1 MTLKLYSNNT
11 RFAPSPTGH
20 MHLGHVFSALFSYE
34 AAKKLGG
41 KFILRIEDI
50 DSQRSSKVF
59 EESIYEDLEWL
70 QIKYSTDIRYQ
81 ADHMDDYK
89 GAIKELQKLNMVYPC
104 FCSRS
109 DIKAEIMRAGN
120 APHEEETSIYP
131 GTCRRLSKEERI
143 EKIAT
148 GISFAWRLNIRA
160 AAKKLGNLV
169 WRDLRLG
176 KHTVPVGTMGDVVL
190 ARKDVPTSYH
200 LSATLDDHIQRIG
213 LVTRGEDLV
222 SATHVHK
229 IIQSLLEL
237 KSPIYLHHPLILD
250 SKGVRLSKRTRAQTI
265 KSLKTSGLKRND
277 VIELFGKDNIL
288 SLLSLIK

>member
-81 ADHMDDYK
+81 ADNMDDYK
-89 GAIKELQKLNMVYPC
+89 GAIKELQKLDMVYPC

-143 EKIAT
+143 KKIAIGT
-148 GISFAWRLNIRA
+148 SFAWRLNIRA

-250 SKGVRLSKRTRAQTI
+250 SKGVRLSKRTRAQTV

-277 VIELFGKDNIL
+277 VIDLFGKDNIL

>member
-89 GAIKELQKLNMVYPC
+89 GAIKELQKLDMVYPC

-131 GTCRRLSKEERI
+131 GTCRRLSKEEQI
-143 EKIAT
+143 KKIAIGT
-148 GISFAWRLNIRA
+148 SFAWRLNIRA

-250 SKGVRLSKRTRAQTI
+250 SKGVRLSKRTRAQTV

-277 VIELFGKDNIL
+277 VIDLFGKDNIL

>member
-1 MTLKLYSNNT
+1 ML
-11 RFAPSPTGH
+11 H
-20 MHLGHVFSALFSYE
+20 M
-34 AAKKLGG
+34 
-41 KFILRIEDI
+41 R
-50 DSQRSSKVF
+50 
-59 EESIYEDLEWL
+59 
-70 QIKYSTDIRYQ
+70 
-81 ADHMDDYK
+81 
-89 GAIKELQKLNMVYPC
+89 QKL
-104 FCSRS
+104 
-109 DIKAEIMRAGN
+109 
-120 APHEEETSIYP
+120 SIYP

-143 EKIAT
+143 EKIST
-148 GISFAWRLNIRA
+148 ETSFAWRLNIRA

-169 WRDLRLG
+169 WSDLRLG

-250 SKGVRLSKRTRAQTI
+250 SKGVRLSKRTRAQTV
-265 KSLKTSGLKRND
+265 KSLKTSGLKRDD
-277 VIELFGKDNIL
+277 VIDLFGKDNIL

>member
-1 MTLKLYSNNT
+1 MKLRLYSNNT

-50 DSQRSSKVF
+50 DLQRSGKIF

-70 QIKYSTDIRYQ
+70 QIKYSKDIRHQ
-81 ADHMDDYK
+81 SEHMDDYK
-89 GAIKELQKLNMVYPC
+89 SAIKELQKLEMVYPC

-120 APHEEETSIYP
+120 APHEEESPIYP

-143 EKIAT
+143 EKLSIENN
-148 GISFAWRLNIRA
+148 FAWRLNIRA
-160 AAKKLGNLV
+160 ASKKLGGLV
-169 WRDLRLG
+169 WNDLRLG
-176 KHTVPVGTMGDVVL
+176 KHTVPVGTIGDVVL

-222 SATHVHK
+222 SSTHIHK
-229 IIQSLLEL
+229 IIQVLLEL

-250 SKGVRLSKRTRAQTI
+250 SKGIRLSKRTRAQTV
-265 KSLKTSGLKRND
+265 KSLKASGLKKDD
-277 VIELFGKDNIL
+277 VIDLFGKENML
-288 SLLSLIK
+288 ALLNLIK

>member
-41 KFILRIEDI
+41 KFVLRIEDI
-50 DSQRSSKVF
+50 DSQRSSKIF

-70 QIKYSTDIRYQ
+70 QIKYIKDIRHQ
-81 ADHMDDYK
+81 SEHMDDYK
-89 GAIKELQKLNMVYPC
+89 GAIKELQKLDMVYPC

-120 APHEEETSIYP
+120 APHEAEISIYP
-131 GTCRRLSKEERI
+131 GTCRRLSKEERS
-143 EKIAT
+143 EKIST
-148 GISFAWRLNIRA
+148 ETSFAWRLNIRA
-160 AAKKLGNLV
+160 ASKKLGNLV
-169 WRDLRLG
+169 WTDLRLG

-250 SKGVRLSKRTRAQTI
+250 SKGVRLSKRTRAQTV
-265 KSLKTSGLKRND
+265 KSLKTSGLKRDD
-277 VIELFGKDNIL
+277 VIDLFGKDNIL

>member
-70 QIKYSTDIRYQ
+70 QIKYSKDIRHQ
-81 ADHMDDYK
+81 DEHMDDYK
-89 GAIKELQKLNMVYPC
+89 GAIKELQKLDMVYPC

-109 DIKAEIMRAGN
+109 DIKAEIMRAGH
-120 APHEEETSIYP
+120 APHEDEASIYP
-131 GTCRRLSKEERI
+131 GTCRRLSEDERI
-143 EKIAT
+143 EKIST
-148 GISFAWRLNIRA
+148 ETSFAWRLNIRA

-169 WRDLRLG
+169 WSDLRLG
-176 KHTVPVGTMGDVVL
+176 KHTVPVGTIGDVVL

-222 SATHVHK
+222 GATHVHK

-250 SKGVRLSKRTRAQTI
+250 SKGVRLSKRTRAQTV
-265 KSLKTSGLKRND
+265 KSLKTSGLKRDD
-277 VIELFGKDNIL
+277 VIDLFGKDNIL

>member
-89 GAIKELQKLNMVYPC
+89 GAIKELQKLDMVYPC

-143 EKIAT
+143 KKIAIGT
-148 GISFAWRLNIRA
+148 SFAWRLNIRA

-250 SKGVRLSKRTRAQTI
+250 SKGVRLSKRTRAQTV
-265 KSLKTSGLKRND
+265 KSLKTSGLKRDD
-277 VIELFGKDNIL
+277 VIDLFGKDNIL

>member
-1 MTLKLYSNNT
+1 
-11 RFAPSPTGH
+11 
-20 MHLGHVFSALFSYE
+20 
-34 AAKKLGG
+34 
-41 KFILRIEDI
+41 
-50 DSQRSSKVF
+50 
-59 EESIYEDLEWL
+59 
-70 QIKYSTDIRYQ
+70 
-81 ADHMDDYK
+81 MDDYK
-89 GAIKELQKLNMVYPC
+89 GAIKELQKLDMVYPC

-143 EKIAT
+143 KKIAIGT
-148 GISFAWRLNIRA
+148 SFAWRLNIRA

-250 SKGVRLSKRTRAQTI
+250 SKGVRLSKRTRAQTV

-277 VIELFGKDNIL
+277 VIDLFGKDNIL

>member
-1 MTLKLYSNNT
+1 MTLKLYCNNT

-70 QIKYSTDIRYQ
+70 QIKYSTGIRYQ

-89 GAIKELQKLNMVYPC
+89 GAIKELQKLDMVYPC

-143 EKIAT
+143 KKIAIGT
-148 GISFAWRLNIRA
+148 SFAWRLNIRA

-250 SKGVRLSKRTRAQTI
+250 SKGVRLSKRTRAQTV

-277 VIELFGKDNIL
+277 VIDLFGKDNIL

>member
-1 MTLKLYSNNT
+1 MKLKLYSNNT

-50 DSQRSSKVF
+50 DTQRSGKVF

-70 QIKYSTDIRYQ
+70 KIKYSKDIRYQ
-81 ADHMDDYK
+81 SEHMDDYA
-89 GAIKELQKLNMVYPC
+89 GAIKELQKLDMVYPC

-120 APHEEETSIYP
+120 APHEGETSIYP

-143 EKIAT
+143 EKLSIENN
-148 GISFAWRLNIRA
+148 FAWRLNIRA
-160 AAKKLGNLV
+160 ASKKLGGLV
-169 WRDLRLG
+169 WNDLRLG
-176 KHTVPVGTMGDVVL
+176 KHTVPVGTIGDVVL

-200 LSATLDDHIQRIG
+200 LSSTLDDHIQRIG

-222 SATHVHK
+222 SSTHIHK
-229 IIQSLLEL
+229 IIQVLLKLE
-237 KSPIYLHHPLILD
+237 SPIYLHHPLILD
-250 SKGVRLSKRTRAQTI
+250 SKGIRLSKRTRAQTV
-265 KSLKTSGLKRND
+265 KSLKASGLQKDD
-277 VIELFGKDNIL
+277 VIDLFGKENML
-288 SLLSLIK
+288 ALLNLIK

>member
-70 QIKYSTDIRYQ
+70 QIKYSTGIRYQ

-89 GAIKELQKLNMVYPC
+89 GAIKELQKLDMVYPC

-143 EKIAT
+143 KKIAIGT
-148 GISFAWRLNIRA
+148 SFAWRLNIRA

-250 SKGVRLSKRTRAQTI
+250 SKGVRLSKRTRAQTV
-265 KSLKTSGLKRND
+265 KALKTSGLKRND
-277 VIELFGKDNIL
+277 VIDLFGKDNIL

>member
-1 MTLKLYSNNT
+1 MKLYSNNT

-41 KFILRIEDI
+41 KCILRIEDI

-70 QIKYSTDIRYQ
+70 QIKYSTDIRHQ
-81 ADHMDDYK
+81 AEHMSDYK
-89 GAIKELQKLNMVYPC
+89 GAIKELQKLDMVYPC

-120 APHEEETSIYP
+120 APHEDESSIYP

-143 EKIAT
+143 EKIST
-148 GISFAWRLNIRA
+148 ETSYAWRLNIRA

-169 WRDLRLG
+169 WSDLRLG
-176 KHTVPVGTMGDVVL
+176 QHTVPVGTMGDVVL

-222 SATHVHK
+222 AATHVHK
-229 IIQSLLEL
+229 IVQSLLEL

-250 SKGVRLSKRTRAQTI
+250 SKGVRLSKRTRAQTV
-265 KSLKTSGLKRND
+265 KSLKTSGLKRDD
-277 VIELFGKDNIL
+277 VIDLFGKDNIL

>member
-89 GAIKELQKLNMVYPC
+89 GAIKELQKLDMVYPC

-143 EKIAT
+143 EKIAIGT
-148 GISFAWRLNIRA
+148 SFAWRLNIRA

-250 SKGVRLSKRTRAQTI
+250 SKGVRLSKRTRAQTV

-277 VIELFGKDNIL
+277 VIDLFGKDNIL

>member
-70 QIKYSTDIRYQ
+70 QIKYSKDIRHQ
-81 ADHMDDYK
+81 DEHMADYK
-89 GAIKELQKLNMVYPC
+89 GAIKELRKLDMVYPC

-143 EKIAT
+143 KKIAIGT
-148 GISFAWRLNIRA
+148 SFAWRLNIRA

-277 VIELFGKDNIL
+277 VIDLFGKDNIL

>member
-89 GAIKELQKLNMVYPC
+89 GAIKELQKLDMVYPC

-143 EKIAT
+143 KKIAIGT
-148 GISFAWRLNIRA
+148 SFAWRLNIRA

-169 WRDLRLG
+169 WSDLRLG
-176 KHTVPVGTMGDVVL
+176 KHP
-190 ARKDVPTSYH
+190 KN
-200 LSATLDDHIQRIG
+200 RI
-213 LVTRGEDLV
+213 
-222 SATHVHK
+222 S
-229 IIQSLLEL
+229 
-237 KSPIYLHHPLILD
+237 
-250 SKGVRLSKRTRAQTI
+250 
-265 KSLKTSGLKRND
+265 N
-277 VIELFGKDNIL
+277 
-288 SLLSLIK
+288 

>member
-89 GAIKELQKLNMVYPC
+89 GAIKELQKLGMVYPC

-120 APHEEETSIYP
+120 APHEEEASIYP

-160 AAKKLGNLV
+160 ASKKLGNLV
-169 WRDLRLG
+169 WNDLRLG

-250 SKGVRLSKRTRAQTI
+250 SKGVRLSKRTRAQTV
-265 KSLKTSGLKRND
+265 KSLKTSGLKRDD
-277 VIELFGKDNIL
+277 VIDLFGKDNIL
-288 SLLSLIK
+288 SLLNLIK

>member
-1 MTLKLYSNNT
+1 MKLKLYSNNT

-50 DSQRSSKVF
+50 DSQRSGKIF

-70 QIKYSTDIRYQ
+70 KIKYSKDIRYQ
-81 ADHMDDYK
+81 SEHMDDYA
-89 GAIKELQKLNMVYPC
+89 GAIKELQKLDMVYPC

-120 APHEEETSIYP
+120 APHEEESTIYP

-143 EKIAT
+143 EKLSIENN
-148 GISFAWRLNIRA
+148 FAWRLNIRA
-160 AAKKLGNLV
+160 ASKKLGGLV
-169 WRDLRLG
+169 WNDLRLG
-176 KHTVPVGTMGDVVL
+176 KHTVPVGTIGDVVL

-222 SATHVHK
+222 SSTHIHK
-229 IIQSLLEL
+229 IIQVLLEL

-250 SKGVRLSKRTRAQTI
+250 SKGIRLSKRTRAQTV
-265 KSLKTSGLKRND
+265 KSLKASGLKKDD
-277 VIELFGKDNIL
+277 VIDLFGKENML
-288 SLLSLIK
+288 ALLNLIK

>member
-89 GAIKELQKLNMVYPC
+89 GAIKELQKLDMVYPC

-143 EKIAT
+143 KKIAIGT
-148 GISFAWRLNIRA
+148 SFAWRLNIRA

-277 VIELFGKDNIL
+277 VIDLFGKDNIL

>member
-20 MHLGHVFSALFSYE
+20 MHLGHVFSSLFSYE

-70 QIKYSTDIRYQ
+70 QIKYSTGIRYQ

-89 GAIKELQKLNMVYPC
+89 GAIKELQKLGMVYPC

-143 EKIAT
+143 KKIAIGT
-148 GISFAWRLNIRA
+148 SFAWRLNIRA

-250 SKGVRLSKRTRAQTI
+250 SKGVRLSKRTRAQTV

-277 VIELFGKDNIL
+277 VIDLFGKDNIL

>member
-89 GAIKELQKLNMVYPC
+89 GAIKELQKLDMVYPC

-120 APHEEETSIYP
+120 APHEDEASIYP

-143 EKIAT
+143 EKIST
-148 GISFAWRLNIRA
+148 ENSFAWRLNIRA

-169 WRDLRLG
+169 WSDLRLG
-176 KHTVPVGTMGDVVL
+176 KHIVPVGTMGDVVL

-250 SKGVRLSKRTRAQTI
+250 SKGVRLSKRTRAQTV

-277 VIELFGKDNIL
+277 VIDLFGKDNIL

>member
-34 AAKKLGG
+34 VAKKLGG

-50 DSQRSSKVF
+50 DSQRSSKIF

-70 QIKYSTDIRYQ
+70 QIKYIKDIRHQ
-81 ADHMDDYK
+81 SEHMDDYK
-89 GAIKELQKLNMVYPC
+89 GAIKELQKLGMVYPC

-120 APHEEETSIYP
+120 APHEAEISIYP
-131 GTCRRLSKEERI
+131 GTCRRLSKEERS
-143 EKIAT
+143 EKIST
-148 GISFAWRLNIRA
+148 ETSFAWRLNIRA
-160 AAKKLGNLV
+160 ASKKLGNLV
-169 WRDLRLG
+169 WTDLRLG

-250 SKGVRLSKRTRAQTI
+250 SKGVRLSKRTRAQTV
-265 KSLKTSGLKRND
+265 KSLKTSGLKRDD
-277 VIELFGKDNIL
+277 VIDLFGKDNIL
-288 SLLSLIK
+288 SLLNLIK

>member
-1 MTLKLYSNNT
+1 MKLKLYSNNT

-50 DSQRSSKVF
+50 DSQRSGKIF

-70 QIKYSTDIRYQ
+70 KIKYSKDIRYQ
-81 ADHMDDYK
+81 SEHMDDYA
-89 GAIKELQKLNMVYPC
+89 GAIKELQKLDMVYPC

-120 APHEEETSIYP
+120 APHEEESTIYP

-143 EKIAT
+143 EKLSIENN
-148 GISFAWRLNIRA
+148 FAWRLNIRA
-160 AAKKLGNLV
+160 ASKKLGGLV
-169 WRDLRLG
+169 WNDLRLG
-176 KHTVPVGTMGDVVL
+176 KHTVPVGTIGDVVL

-213 LVTRGEDLV
+213 LITRGEDLV
-222 SATHVHK
+222 NSTHIHK
-229 IIQSLLEL
+229 IIQVLLEL

-250 SKGVRLSKRTRAQTI
+250 SKGIRLSKRTRAQTV
-265 KSLKTSGLKRND
+265 KSLKASGLQKDD
-277 VIELFGKDNIL
+277 VIDLFGKENML
-288 SLLSLIK
+288 ALLNLIK

>member
-1 MTLKLYSNNT
+1 MKLKLYSNNT

-50 DSQRSSKVF
+50 DSQRSGKIF

-70 QIKYSTDIRYQ
+70 KIKYSKDIRYQ
-81 ADHMDDYK
+81 SEHMDDYA
-89 GAIKELQKLNMVYPC
+89 GAIKELQKLDMVYPC

-120 APHEEETSIYP
+120 APHGAESSIYP

-143 EKIAT
+143 EKL
-148 GISFAWRLNIRA
+148 SMENNFAWRLNIRA
-160 AAKKLGNLV
+160 ASKKLGGLV
-169 WRDLRLG
+169 WNDLRLG
-176 KHTVPVGTMGDVVL
+176 KHTVPVGTIGDVVL

-222 SATHVHK
+222 SSTHIHK
-229 IIQSLLEL
+229 IIQVLLEL

-250 SKGVRLSKRTRAQTI
+250 SKGIRLSKRTRAQTV
-265 KSLKTSGLKRND
+265 KSLKASGLKKDD
-277 VIELFGKDNIL
+277 VIDLFGKENML
-288 SLLSLIK
+288 ALLNLIK

>member
-1 MTLKLYSNNT
+1 
-11 RFAPSPTGH
+11 

-89 GAIKELQKLNMVYPC
+89 GAIKELQKLDMVYPC

-143 EKIAT
+143 KKIAIGT
-148 GISFAWRLNIRA
+148 SFAWRLNIRA

-250 SKGVRLSKRTRAQTI
+250 SKGVRLSKRTRAQTV

-277 VIELFGKDNIL
+277 VIDLFGKDNIL

>member
-34 AAKKLGG
+34 VAKKLGG

-50 DSQRSSKVF
+50 DSQRSSKIF

-70 QIKYSTDIRYQ
+70 QIKYIKDIRHQ
-81 ADHMDDYK
+81 SEHMDDYK
-89 GAIKELQKLNMVYPC
+89 GAIKELQKLDMVYPC

-120 APHEEETSIYP
+120 APHEAEISIYP
-131 GTCRRLSKEERI
+131 GTCRRLSKEERS
-143 EKIAT
+143 EKIST
-148 GISFAWRLNIRA
+148 ETSFAWRLNIRA
-160 AAKKLGNLV
+160 ASKKLGNLV
-169 WRDLRLG
+169 WTDLRLG

-250 SKGVRLSKRTRAQTI
+250 SKGVRLSKRTRAQTV
-265 KSLKTSGLKRND
+265 KSLKTSGLKRDD
-277 VIELFGKDNIL
+277 VIDLFGKDNIL

>member
-89 GAIKELQKLNMVYPC
+89 GAIKELQKLDMVYPC

-120 APHEEETSIYP
+120 APHEEEASIYP

-143 EKIAT
+143 EKISTEA
-148 GISFAWRLNIRA
+148 SFAWRLNIRA

-250 SKGVRLSKRTRAQTI
+250 SKGVRLSKRRRAQTV
-265 KSLKTSGLKRND
+265 KSLKTSGLKRDD
-277 VIELFGKDNIL
+277 VIDLFGKDNIL

>member
-34 AAKKLGG
+34 VAKKLGG

-50 DSQRSSKVF
+50 DSQRSSKIF

-70 QIKYSTDIRYQ
+70 QIKYIKDIRHQ
-81 ADHMDDYK
+81 SEHMDDYK
-89 GAIKELQKLNMVYPC
+89 GAIKELQKLDMVYPC

-120 APHEEETSIYP
+120 APHEAEISIYP
-131 GTCRRLSKEERI
+131 GTCRRLSKEERS
-143 EKIAT
+143 EKIST
-148 GISFAWRLNIRA
+148 ETSFAWRLNIRA
-160 AAKKLGNLV
+160 ASKKLGNLV
-169 WRDLRLG
+169 WTDLRLG

-250 SKGVRLSKRTRAQTI
+250 SKGVRLSKRTRAQTV
-265 KSLKTSGLKRND
+265 KSLKTSGLKRDD
-277 VIELFGKDNIL
+277 VIDLFGKDNIL
-288 SLLSLIK
+288 SLLNLIK